1 MKKRNKNGEKP
12 IIFILYYIHKEFI
25 IMSLVTIG
33 LLGVIIG
40 YILGCFFSV
49 RNEVDVHVNLGDIE
63 QALNNVIGED
73 ESEFVDAEHIRDRL
87 ARFFKKDTPN
97 FKFYRVNMP
106 MLVYAPSP
114 EKAFALAKFGLK
126 KQKGFMFKTGA
137 IDVRNVYLEEITE
150 EEVNHAFDIL
160 EEDYDDEEDLDENC
174 EET

>member
-1 MKKRNKNGEKP
+1 
-12 IIFILYYIHKEFI
+12 
-25 IMSLVTIG
+25 MSLVTIG

-49 RNEVDVHVNLGDIE
+49 RNNIDVHVNLADIE

-73 ESEFVDAEHIRDRL
+73 EEEFVDAEYVRDRL
-87 ARFFKKDTPN
+87 VKFFNKDTPN

-106 MLVYAPSP
+106 MLIYAPSP
-114 EKAFALAKFGLK
+114 EKAFSLAKFGLK

-137 IDVRNVYLEEITE
+137 IDIRNVYLEEITE

-160 EEDYDDEEDLDENC
+160 DEDYTDEEDVVEKK